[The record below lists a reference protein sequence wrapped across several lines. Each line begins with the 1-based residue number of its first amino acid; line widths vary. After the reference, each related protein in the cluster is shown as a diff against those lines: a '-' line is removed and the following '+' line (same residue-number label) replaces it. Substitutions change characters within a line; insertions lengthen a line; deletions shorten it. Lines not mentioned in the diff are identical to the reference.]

1 MLLSELATLRA
12 HTLPNSQSDT
22 HVVQELTLALRR
34 SSEKLDLTEHALA
47 EKIAELVNTRTEAQK
62 ARYNAE
68 GAYKLAASV
77 RAREEE
83 GKVRERSLETRLQAA
98 EEERRL
104 IELVVHEYADLVRSL
119 DGRKSSLGNGGVVL
133 QNASASASSLTL
145 VEGLH
150 EGKSNLHRLTTEFA
164 FEIEKRETSIT
175 QLRNEITNLE
185 NILDAE
191 RKTAAHGRAHLAK
204 AQSELEALKLDDT
217 TAAKMVSRYMCVLHT
232 CIASTDSSFTQEIL
246 AVSN

>member
-119 DGRKSSLGNGGVVL
+119 DGRKSSLGNG
-133 QNASASASSLTL
+133 A
-145 VEGLH
+145 
-150 EGKSNLHRLTTEFA
+150 
-164 FEIEKRETSIT
+164 
-175 QLRNEITNLE
+175 
-185 NILDAE
+185 
-191 RKTAAHGRAHLAK
+191 
-204 AQSELEALKLDDT
+204 
-217 TAAKMVSRYMCVLHT
+217 
-232 CIASTDSSFTQEIL
+232 
-246 AVSN
+246 

>member
-1 MLLSELATLRA
+1 M
-12 HTLPNSQSDT
+12 
-22 HVVQELTLALRR
+22 
-34 SSEKLDLTEHALA
+34 
-47 EKIAELVNTRTEAQK
+47 
-62 ARYNAE
+62 
-68 GAYKLAASV
+68 
-77 RAREEE
+77 
-83 GKVRERSLETRLQAA
+83 
-98 EEERRL
+98 
-104 IELVVHEYADLVRSL
+104 
-119 DGRKSSLGNGGVVL
+119 
-133 QNASASASSLTL
+133 
-145 VEGLH
+145 
-150 EGKSNLHRLTTEFA
+150 HRLATEFA